1 MTTDR
6 NRSSSAGR
14 IRLYLFALAL
24 CMLAVGTLFA
34 WWMAARIDRDLR
46 AKLLQQTRM
55 VSQAMDVEQV
65 KTLTGTEADL

>member
-1 MTTDR
+1 
-6 NRSSSAGR
+6 
-14 IRLYLFALAL
+14 
-24 CMLAVGTLFA
+24 MLAVGTLFA